1 MAHSLLFGERS
12 LTTVA
17 ALFGQAQDARDAAEH
32 VVRDARLSTEQVK
45 VLGPGD
51 PVMEKKLEP
60 EEPGIVRTV
69 IKAHIALGIV
79 GLILGLLI
87 AWLLIVAEV
96 GFAVSSPYYVYVV
109 LGVFGLLGG
118 LMSGGLVSIRPDRTI
133 LDVKVEEAVH
143 EGQWA
148 VVVHPTDRGQEE
160 RALDVLEHSGGDVV
174 QTL

>member
-17 ALFGQAQDARDAAEH
+17 ALFGQAQEARAAADH
-32 VVRDARLSTEQVK
+32 VVQDARLPTEQVK

-51 PVMEKKLEP
+51 PAMEEKLEP

-69 IKAHIALGIV
+69 IKAHIVLGIV
-79 GLILGLLI
+79 GLVLGLLI

-96 GFAVSSPYYVYVV
+96 DFAVSSPYYVYVV

-118 LMSGGLVSIRPDRTI
+118 LMSGGLVSIRPDRTL

-143 EGQWA
+143 EGHWA
-148 VVVHPTDRGQEE
+148 VVVHPMDRGQEE

-174 QTL
+174 HTL